1 MPSLR
6 WPLQRQG
13 TTDTIMSVDHLKVPI
28 ERLAPFCDPSTLGFH
43 TTAEVEPLEGTI
55 GQERAISALEMG
67 LEIEAPGFNVFVS
80 GALGSG
86 RSSALRSYLDR
97 IAPGRPNPPDWG
109 YVHNFQ
115 EFTQPVPISL
125 PCGMMREL
133 RHDMDQLIE
142 TCRARLPNAF
152 ESDDYTHRVE
162 AVMAEIQQKRQAI
175 TEDLEFQARARGFAI
190 SSTQV
195 GITPVPLH
203 PEGRPLTQDE
213 FGQISGSERDRLR
226 VAADE
231 VQRSIALA
239 MSEYRRI
246 DKEANERRLEVDA
259 DLVRFTLTP
268 IVDEL
273 QEKYA
278 DHSHVVTYLDD
289 VEADM
294 VVNTQLFKPVSDE
307 AGAGQHGSER
317 PGDDFFARY
326 RVNDLVDNTLCN
338 GAPVEFEE
346 NPSYYNL
353 FGRIDYRATAGLMT
367 TDHTMIRPGAIHRA
381 NGGYLVVQARDL
393 LKSGLAWDTLKRV
406 LRSGEIM
413 VENIGEQDTP
423 LPTTSMRPQPIPVSA
438 KIVLVGTPGILSAL
452 RGADEDFRRYFKVTA
467 EFDRTMERTSE
478 NIGRYVAFVASELAS
493 NGLRPFDSPA
503 VAAVLDHSS
512 RLVDNQ
518 TKLATRFMSVSDV
531 LTESD
536 YWAGKSG
543 CDTVGLEHVEKAL
556 QQREYRVSLGEE
568 RLRELIDNDT
578 IRIDT
583 QGEVVGQL
591 NGLAVYSLGEH
602 SFGRPSRVSARV
614 SVGTGRVINIDRET
628 RMSGRIHNKGFLI
641 LNGYLQG
648 KYGRN
653 RRLSMSASITFEQSY
668 SQIEGDSASSTELY
682 ALLSALSG
690 LPIRQGIAVTG
701 SVNQAG
707 EVQAIGGATY
717 KIEGFY
723 KVCKA
728 RGLTGSQGVM
738 IPKDN
743 VRNLVLNRE
752 VVDAVEAGQ
761 FHIYAVSTI
770 DEGIEV
776 LTGVE
781 AGELGDDGEYPN
793 GTVHHL
799 VERQLSEMSR
809 SARRD
814 QQRQRDREPS
824 ESDSGDQADESD
836 Q

>member
-1 MPSLR
+1 
-6 WPLQRQG
+6 
-13 TTDTIMSVDHLKVPI
+13 MSIDHLKVPV
-28 ERLAPFCDPSTLGFH
+28 EKMAPFCDPITLGFK
-43 TTAEVEPLEGTI
+43 TTAEVEPIEGTI

-67 LEIEAPGFNVFVS
+67 LEIDAPGFNVFVS
-80 GALGSG
+80 GALGTG

-97 IAPGRPNPPDWG
+97 IAPSRPNPPDWG

-115 EFTQPVPISL
+115 EPTQPAPLSL

-133 RHDMDQLIE
+133 RADMEQLIE

-152 ESDDYTHRVE
+152 ESDDYTRRVE
-162 AVMAEIQQKRQAI
+162 EVMVEFQQRRQAI
-175 TEDLEFQARARGFAI
+175 NEDLEFQARARGFTV
-190 SSTQV
+190 STTQV

-213 FGQISGSERDRLR
+213 FGQLTDVERERFR
-226 VAADE
+226 TAADE
-231 VQRSIALA
+231 VQRFITQS
-239 MSEYRRI
+239 MSELRRI
-246 DKEANERRLEVDA
+246 DKEANDRRLEVDA
-259 DLVRFTLTP
+259 ELVRFTLTP

-278 DHSHVVTYLDD
+278 DHSYVVTYLDD
-289 VEADM
+289 VEDDM
-294 VVNTQLFKPVSDE
+294 VHNTQVFKPE
-307 AGAGQHGSER
+307 AGDSQAADER
-317 PGDDFFARY
+317 GPQGRENFFARY
-326 RVNDLVDNTLCN
+326 RVNDLIDNTLCN
-338 GAPVEFEE
+338 GAPVEFEQ

-353 FGRIDYRATAGLMT
+353 FGRVDYRAVAGMMT

-381 NGGYLVVQARDL
+381 NGGYLVIQAMDL

-406 LRSGEIM
+406 LWSGEIR

-423 LPTTSMRPQPIPVSA
+423 LPTTSMRPQPIPVNA
-438 KIVLVGTPGILSAL
+438 KVVLVGTPGILSVL
-452 RGADEDFRRYFKVTA
+452 RGSDEDFRRYFKVTA
-467 EFDRTMERTSE
+467 EFDRTMERTPE
-478 NIGRYVAFVASELAS
+478 NLSRYAAFVASEVAQ
-493 NGLRPFDSPA
+493 NDLRPFDSSA

-512 RLVDNQ
+512 WLVGNQ
-518 TKLATRFMSVSDV
+518 TKLTTRFMSVSDV

-543 CDTVGLEHVEKAL
+543 SDTVELGHVQKAL
-556 QQREYRVSLGEE
+556 QQREYRASLADE
-568 RLRELIDNDT
+568 RMRESIENDT

-614 SVGTGRVINIDRET
+614 SIGNGRVVNIDRET

-648 KYGRN
+648 KYGQS

-701 SVNQAG
+701 SVNQLG
-707 EVQAIGGATY
+707 DVQAIGGATS
-717 KIEGFY
+717 KIEGFF
-723 KVCKA
+723 KICQA
-728 RGLTGSQGVM
+728 RGLTASQGVM

-743 VRNLVLNRE
+743 VRNLVLSRD
-752 VVDAVEAGQ
+752 VIDAVEAGQ
-761 FHIYAVSTI
+761 FHIYAVSSI

-781 AGELGDDGEYPN
+781 AGDLNDDGEYPD
-793 GTVHHL
+793 GTVHCL
-799 VERQLSEMSR
+799 VEQRLREMG
-809 SARRD
+809 RRD
-814 QQRQRDREPS
+814 RRRDRES
-824 ESDSGDQADESD
+824 SDSDSGNTSTTTDAELPTVASPGTLGG
-836 Q
+836 

>member
-1 MPSLR
+1 
-6 WPLQRQG
+6 
-13 TTDTIMSVDHLKVPI
+13 MSIDHLKVPV
-28 ERLAPFCDPSTLGFH
+28 ERLAPFCDPSTLGFR
-43 TTAEVEPLEGTI
+43 TTAEVEPLDGTI
-55 GQERAISALEMG
+55 GQDRAISALEMG
-67 LEIEAPGFNVFVS
+67 LEIDAPGFNVFVS
-80 GALGSG
+80 GNLGTG

-97 IAPGRPNPPDWG
+97 IAPDRPNPPDWG

-115 EFTQPVPISL
+115 EPTQPVPISL

-133 RHDMDQLIE
+133 RDDMDQLID

-152 ESDDYTHRVE
+152 ESDDYTRRVE
-162 AVMAEIQQKRQAI
+162 EVMAEIQQRRQSVN
-175 TEDLEFQARARGFAI
+175 EDLELQARARGFAI

-203 PEGRPLTQDE
+203 PDGRPLTQEE
-213 FGQISGSERDRLR
+213 FGQLSDAERDRLR
-226 VAADE
+226 TAADE
-231 VQRSIALA
+231 VQRIIAQA
-239 MSEYRRI
+239 MSEFRRI
-246 DKEANERRLEVDA
+246 DKEASERRLDVDA

-289 VEADM
+289 VEDDM
-294 VVNTQLFKPVSDE
+294 VHNSQVFKPA
-307 AGAGQHGSER
+307 AGDHPAA
-317 PGDDFFARY
+317 DDSSPQGKENFFARY
-326 RVNDLVDNTLCN
+326 RVNDLIDNTLCN
-338 GAPVEFEE
+338 GAPVEFEQ

-353 FGRIDYRATAGLMT
+353 FGRIDYRAVAGMMT

-381 NGGYLVVQARDL
+381 NGGYLVIQAKDL

-406 LRSGEIM
+406 LWSEEIR

-438 KIVLVGTPGILSAL
+438 KVVLVGTPGILSVL
-452 RGADEDFRRYFKVTA
+452 RRSDEDFRRYFKVTA
-467 EFDRTMERTSE
+467 EFDRTMERTPE
-478 NIGRYVAFVASELAS
+478 NLSSYAAFVASEVS
-493 NGLRPFDSPA
+493 ENGLRPFDSSA

-512 RLVDNQ
+512 RLVGNQ
-518 TKLATRFMSVSDV
+518 TKLTTRFMSVSDV

-543 CDTVGLEHVEKAL
+543 CDTVELAHVREAL
-556 QQREYRVSLGEE
+556 RQREYRASLADE
-568 RLRELIDNDT
+568 RLRESIENDT

-583 QGEVVGQL
+583 KGKVVGQL
-591 NGLAVYSLGEH
+591 NGLAVYYLGEH
-602 SFGRPSRVSARV
+602 NFGRPSRVSARI
-614 SVGTGRVINIDRET
+614 SVGNGRIVNIDRET

-701 SVNQAG
+701 SVDQSG
-707 EVQAIGGATY
+707 EVQAIGGATP
-717 KIEGFY
+717 KIEGFFRI
-723 KVCKA
+723 CQS

-743 VRNLVLNRE
+743 VRNLVLNAE
-752 VVDAVEAGQ
+752 VVKAVRDRK

-781 AGELGDDGEYPN
+781 AGELGEDEEYPE
-793 GTVHHL
+793 GTVHYL
-799 VERQLSEMSR
+799 VEQRLSEMSR
-809 SARRD
+809 RDRRRD
-814 QQRQRDREPS
+814 SEPS
-824 ESDSGDQADESD
+824 GSDSSAHGNEHDH
-836 Q
+836 

>member
-1 MPSLR
+1 
-6 WPLQRQG
+6 
-13 TTDTIMSVDHLKVPI
+13 MSIEHLKVPV
-28 ERLAPFCDPSTLGFH
+28 EQLTPFCDPSALGFN
-43 TTAEVEPLEGTI
+43 TTAELDPLEGTI
-55 GQERAISALEMG
+55 GQDRAISALEMG
-67 LEIEAPGFNVFVS
+67 LEIDAPGFNVFVS
-80 GALGSG
+80 GAPGTG

-97 IAPGRPNPPDWG
+97 IAPVRPNPPDWG

-115 EFTQPVPISL
+115 EPTQPAPISL

-133 RHDMDQLIE
+133 RDDMEQLIE

-152 ESDDYTHRVE
+152 ESDDYARRVE
-162 AVMAEIQQKRQAI
+162 EVMVEVQQKRQAI
-175 TEDLEFQARARGFAI
+175 NEDLELQARARGFAI

-195 GITPVPLH
+195 GISPVPLH

-213 FGQISGSERDRLR
+213 FGQLPDAERDRLR
-226 VAADE
+226 TAADE
-231 VQRSIALA
+231 VQRSIAQA
-239 MSEYRRI
+239 TSEFRRI
-246 DKEANERRLEVDA
+246 DKEANELRLQVDS

-268 IVDEL
+268 IIDEL

-278 DHSHVVTYLDD
+278 CHSHVVSYLDD
-289 VEADM
+289 VEDDM
-294 VVNTQLFKPVSDE
+294 VHNTQVFKPAVDDRP
-307 AGAGQHGSER
+307 AADGGSAQAKES
-317 PGDDFFARY
+317 FFARY
-326 RVNDLVDNTLCN
+326 RVNDLIDNTLCN
-338 GAPVEFEE
+338 GAPVEFEQ

-353 FGRIDYRATAGLMT
+353 FGRIDYRAVAGMMT

-381 NGGYLVVQARDL
+381 NGGYLVIQARDL
-393 LKSGLAWDTLKRV
+393 LKSALAWDTLKRV
-406 LRSGEIM
+406 LWSGQIR

-438 KIVLVGTPGILSAL
+438 KVVLVGTPGILSVL
-452 RGADEDFRRYFKVTA
+452 RGSDEDFRRYFKVTA
-467 EFDRTMERTSE
+467 EFDRTMERTPE
-478 NIGRYVAFVASELAS
+478 NLSLYASFVASEVAQNS
-493 NGLRPFDSPA
+493 LRPFDSSA

-512 RLVDNQ
+512 RLVGNQ
-518 TKLATRFMSVSDV
+518 TKLTTRFMSVSDV

-543 CDTVGLEHVEKAL
+543 CDTVDLAHVQKAL
-556 QQREYRVSLGEE
+556 QQREYRASLADE
-568 RLRELIDNDT
+568 RIRESIENDT

-583 QGEVVGQL
+583 QGEAVGQL
-591 NGLAVYSLGEH
+591 NGLAVYYLGEH
-602 SFGRPSRVSARV
+602 NFGRPSRVSARV
-614 SVGTGRVINIDRET
+614 SVGNGRLVNIDRET

-701 SVNQAG
+701 SVDQSG
-707 EVQAIGGATY
+707 EVQAIGGATP
-717 KIEGFY
+717 KIEGFF
-723 KVCKA
+723 KICQA

-738 IPKDN
+738 IPRDN
-743 VRNLVLNRE
+743 IRNLTLKPE
-752 VVDAVEAGQ
+752 VVKAVRDGE

-781 AGELGDDGEYPN
+781 AGELDDDGGYPN
-793 GTVHHL
+793 GTVHAL
-799 VERQLSEMSR
+799 VEQRLSEM
-809 SARRD
+809 A
-814 QQRQRDREPS
+814 QRDRRRDREAS
-824 ESDSGDQADESD
+824 NSDSSD
-836 Q
+836 NVNEH

>member
-1 MPSLR
+1 MP
-6 WPLQRQG
+6 
-13 TTDTIMSVDHLKVPI
+13 TEYLKVPV
-28 ERLAPFCDPSTLGFH
+28 ERLAPFCDPSTLGFE
-43 TTAEVEPLEGTI
+43 TTAEIEPFEGTI

-67 LEIEAPGFNVFVS
+67 LEIDAPGFNVFVS
-80 GALGSG
+80 GAPGTG

-109 YVHNFQ
+109 YIHNFQ
-115 EFTQPVPISL
+115 EPTQPVPISL

-133 RHDMDQLIE
+133 RDDMDHLIE

-152 ESDDYTHRVE
+152 ESDDYTRRVE
-162 AVMAEIQQKRQAI
+162 EVMVEIQQKRQSI
-175 TEDLEFQARARGFAI
+175 NEELEFQARARGFGI

-213 FGQISGSERDRLR
+213 FGQLSDSERDRLR
-226 VAADE
+226 TAADE
-231 VQRSIALA
+231 VQRHVAQS
-239 MSEYRRI
+239 MFEFRRI
-246 DKEANERRLEVDA
+246 DKEANERRLQVDA
-259 DLVRFTLTP
+259 ELVRFTLTP
-268 IVDEL
+268 IIDEL

-278 DHSHVVTYLDD
+278 DHSHVVSYLDD
-289 VEADM
+289 VEDDM
-294 VVNTQLFKPVSDE
+294 VHNAQVFKPVS
-307 AGAGQHGSER
+307 GGPR
-317 PGDDFFARY
+317 PNPGGVGTLSSADDRSAQGIESFLARY

-338 GAPVEFEE
+338 GAPVEFEQ

-353 FGRIDYRATAGLMT
+353 FGRIDYRAVAGMMT

-381 NGGYLVVQARDL
+381 NGGYLVIQARDL
-393 LKSGLAWDTLKRV
+393 LRSGLAWDSLKRV
-406 LRSGEIM
+406 LWSGQIRI
-413 VENIGEQDTP
+413 ENIGEQDTP

-438 KIVLVGTPGILSAL
+438 KVVLVGTPGILGVL
-452 RGADEDFRRYFKVTA
+452 RRSDEDFRRYFKVTA
-467 EFDRTMERTSE
+467 EFDRTMERTPANLS
-478 NIGRYVAFVASELAS
+478 RYAAFVASEAAQ
-493 NGLRPFDSPA
+493 NGMRPFDNSA

-512 RLVDNQ
+512 RLVGNQ
-518 TKLATRFMSVSDV
+518 TKLTTRFMSVADV

-543 CDTVGLEHVEKAL
+543 CDTVELGHVEKAL
-556 QQREYRVSLGEE
+556 QQREYRASLTDE
-568 RLRELIDNDT
+568 RMRESIENDT

-583 QGEVVGQL
+583 QGEVVGQI
-591 NGLAVYSLGEH
+591 NGLAVYYLGEH

-614 SVGTGRVINIDRET
+614 SVGNGRVINIDRET

-648 KYGRN
+648 KYGRSS
-653 RRLSMSASITFEQSY
+653 RLSMSASITFEQSY

-690 LPIRQGIAVTG
+690 LPIRQGMAVTG

-707 EVQAIGGATY
+707 EVQAIGGATA
-717 KIEGFY
+717 KIEGFF
-723 KVCKA
+723 KICEA
-728 RGLTGSQGVM
+728 RGLTGDQGVM

-743 VRNLVLNRE
+743 VRNLVLRRE
-752 VVDAVEAGQ
+752 VIDAVEGGK

-781 AGELGDDGEYPN
+781 AGELNDDGEYPE
-793 GTVHHL
+793 GTVHSL
-799 VERQLSEMSR
+799 VERRLGEMAR
-809 SARRD
+809 STRRENH
-814 QQRQRDREPS
+814 RQRDRDQS
-824 ESDSGDQADESD
+824 ESDAVDPNDEPGH
-836 Q
+836 

>member
-1 MPSLR
+1 MP
-6 WPLQRQG
+6 
-13 TTDTIMSVDHLKVPI
+13 IDHLKVPL
-28 ERLAPFCDPSTLGFH
+28 ERLAPFCDPSALGFK

-67 LEIEAPGFNVFVS
+67 LEIDAPGFNVFVS
-80 GALGSG
+80 GAPGTG

-97 IAPGRPNPPDWG
+97 IAPTRSNPPDWG

-115 EFTQPVPISL
+115 EPSQPTPISL

-133 RHDMDQLIE
+133 RDDMDQLVE

-152 ESDDYTHRVE
+152 ESDDYTRRVE
-162 AVMAEIQQKRQAI
+162 EVMVEIQHRRQSVN
-175 TEDLEFQARARGFAI
+175 EDLEFQARARGFTV
-190 SSTQV
+190 STTQV

-203 PEGRPLTQDE
+203 PDGRPLTQDE
-213 FGQISGSERDRLR
+213 FGQLSDSERDRLR
-226 VAADE
+226 AAADE
-231 VQRSIALA
+231 VQRYIAQA
-239 MSEYRRI
+239 TSEFRRI

-268 IVDEL
+268 IIDDL
-273 QEKYA
+273 QQKYA
-278 DHSHVVTYLDD
+278 DHSHVVGYLDD
-289 VEADM
+289 VEDDM
-294 VVNTQLFKPVSDE
+294 VHNTQAFKPAENSRPASNDVSAQGRE
-307 AGAGQHGSER
+307 S
-317 PGDDFFARY
+317 FFARY
-326 RVNDLVDNTLCN
+326 RVNDLIDNTLCN
-338 GAPVEFEE
+338 GAPVEFEQ

-353 FGRIDYRATAGLMT
+353 FGRIDYRAVTGMMT

-381 NGGYLVVQARDL
+381 NGGYLVIQARDL

-406 LRSGEIM
+406 LWSEEIR

-438 KIVLVGTPGILSAL
+438 KVVLVGTPGILSVL
-452 RGADEDFRRYFKVTA
+452 RSSDEDFRRYFKVTA
-467 EFDRTMERTSE
+467 EFDRTMERTPDNLS
-478 NIGRYVAFVASELAS
+478 RYAAFVASEVAQ
-493 NGLRPFDSPA
+493 NDLRPFDNSA

-512 RLVDNQ
+512 RLVGNQ
-518 TKLATRFMSVSDV
+518 TKLTTRFMSVSDV

-543 CDTVGLEHVEKAL
+543 CDTVELVHVQKAL
-556 QQREYRVSLGEE
+556 HQREYRASLADE
-568 RLRELIDNDT
+568 RTRESIENDT

-583 QGEVVGQL
+583 QGEVVGRL
-591 NGLAVYSLGEH
+591 NGLAVYYLGEH
-602 SFGRPSRVSARV
+602 NFGRPSRVSARV
-614 SVGTGRVINIDRET
+614 SVGNGRVINIDRET

-707 EVQAIGGATY
+707 EVQAIGGATP
-717 KIEGFY
+717 KIEGFF
-723 KVCKA
+723 KICKA

-743 VRNLVLNRE
+743 VRNLVLNAE
-752 VVDAVEAGQ
+752 VVKAVGDRE

-770 DEGIEV
+770 DEGIDV

-781 AGELGDDGEYPN
+781 AGELNDNGEYPE
-793 GTVHHL
+793 GTVHYL
-799 VERQLSEMSR
+799 VEQRLSEMG
-809 SARRD
+809 RRD
-814 QQRQRDREPS
+814 RRRDRES
-824 ESDSGDQADESD
+824 SGSDSSAHGDEHDH
-836 Q
+836 

>member
-1 MPSLR
+1 
-6 WPLQRQG
+6 
-13 TTDTIMSVDHLKVPI
+13 MSIDHLKVPV
-28 ERLAPFCDPSTLGFH
+28 ERLAPFCDPSTFGFK

-80 GALGSG
+80 GQLGTG

-109 YVHNFQ
+109 YIHNFQ
-115 EFTQPVPISL
+115 EPTQPVPISL

-133 RHDMDQLIE
+133 RDDMDQLID

-152 ESDDYTHRVE
+152 ESDDYTRRVDE
-162 AVMAEIQQKRQAI
+162 VMVEIQQRRQAI
-175 TEDLEFQARARGFAI
+175 NEDMELQARARGFAI

-213 FGQISGSERDRLR
+213 FGQLSDAERDRLR
-226 VAADE
+226 TAADE
-231 VQRSIALA
+231 VQRAIAQA
-239 MSEYRRI
+239 TSEFRRI
-246 DKEANERRLEVDA
+246 DKDANERRLEVDA

-268 IVDEL
+268 IIDEL

-278 DHSHVVTYLDD
+278 DHAHIVEYLDD
-289 VEADM
+289 VEDDM
-294 VVNTQLFKPVSDE
+294 VNNTQAFKPVAASPNSGQN
-307 AGAGQHGSER
+307 GAQR
-317 PGDDFFARY
+317 LPGDEFFARY
-326 RVNDLVDNTLCN
+326 RVNDLIDNTLCN
-338 GAPVEFEE
+338 GAPVEFEQ

-353 FGRIDYRATAGLMT
+353 FGRIDYRAVAGMMT

-381 NGGYLVVQARDL
+381 NGGYLVIQAKDL

-406 LRSGEIM
+406 LWSEEIR

-438 KIVLVGTPGILSAL
+438 KVVLVGTPGILSVL
-452 RGADEDFRRYFKVTA
+452 RGSDEDFRRYFKVTA
-467 EFDRTMERTSE
+467 EFDRTMERTPE
-478 NIGRYVAFVASELAS
+478 NLSRYAAFVASEVS
-493 NGLRPFDSPA
+493 QNELRPFDNSA

-512 RLVDNQ
+512 RLVGNQ
-518 TKLATRFMSVSDV
+518 TKLTTRFMSVSDV

-543 CDTVGLEHVEKAL
+543 CDTVELGHVQEAL
-556 QQREYRVSLGEE
+556 QQREYRASLADE
-568 RLRELIDNDT
+568 RIRESIENDT

-583 QGEVVGQL
+583 QGKVVGQI
-591 NGLAVYSLGEH
+591 NGLAVYYLGEH
-602 SFGRPSRVSARV
+602 NFGRPSRVSARV
-614 SVGTGRVINIDRET
+614 SVGNGRVINIDRET

-648 KYGRN
+648 KYGRS

-701 SVNQAG
+701 SVNQVG
-707 EVQAIGGATY
+707 EVQAIGGATP
-717 KIEGFY
+717 KIEGFF
-723 KVCKA
+723 KICKA
-728 RGLTGSQGVM
+728 RGLTGTQGVM

-743 VRNLVLNRE
+743 VHNLVLNAE
-752 VVDAVEAGQ
+752 VVEAVEAGE
-761 FHIYAVSTI
+761 FHIYAASTI

-776 LTGVE
+776 LTGIE
-781 AGELGDDGEYPN
+781 AGEIDDSGEYPD
-793 GTVHHL
+793 GTVHAL
-799 VERQLSEMSR
+799 VEQRLREM
-809 SARRD
+809 ARRN
-814 QQRQRDREPS
+814 RPRDRES
-824 ESDSGDQADESD
+824 SGSDSTDSSSED
-836 Q
+836 

>member
-1 MPSLR
+1 
-6 WPLQRQG
+6 
-13 TTDTIMSVDHLKVPI
+13 MSVENLKVPV
-28 ERLAPFCDPSTLGFH
+28 EHLAPFCDPSTLGFK
-43 TTAEVEPLEGTI
+43 TTAEVDPLQGTI

-67 LEIEAPGFNVFVS
+67 LEIQAPGFNVFVS
-80 GALGSG
+80 GTPGTG

-97 IAPGRPNPPDWG
+97 IAPSRPNPPDWG

-115 EFTQPVPISL
+115 EPTQPVSISL

-133 RHDMDQLIE
+133 RDDMDQLIE

-152 ESDDYTHRVE
+152 ESDDYTRRVE
-162 AVMAEIQQKRQAI
+162 EVMVEIQQRRQSVN
-175 TEDLEFQARARGFAI
+175 EDLEFQARARGFTV
-190 SSTQV
+190 STTQV

-203 PEGRPLTQDE
+203 PDGRPLTQEE
-213 FGQISGSERDRLR
+213 FGQLSGDERDRLR
-226 VAADE
+226 TAADE
-231 VQRSIALA
+231 VQRHVSQAT
-239 MSEYRRI
+239 SEFRRI
-246 DKEANERRLEVDA
+246 DKEANERRLEVDG

-268 IVDEL
+268 IIDEL

-289 VEADM
+289 VEDDM
-294 VVNTQLFKPVSDE
+294 VHNAQVFKPVANDS
-307 AGAGQHGSER
+307 
-317 PGDDFFARY
+317 PPTDDSSVQGKENFFARY
-326 RVNDLVDNTLCN
+326 RVNDLIDNTLCN
-338 GAPVEFEE
+338 GAPVEFEQ

-353 FGRIDYRATAGLMT
+353 FGRIDYRAVAGMMT

-381 NGGYLVVQARDL
+381 NGGYLVIQARDL

-406 LRSGEIM
+406 LWSEEIR

-438 KIVLVGTPGILSAL
+438 KVVLVGTPGILSAL
-452 RGADEDFRRYFKVTA
+452 RGSDEDFRRYFKVTA
-467 EFDRTMERTSE
+467 EFDRTMERTPGNLS
-478 NIGRYVAFVASELAS
+478 RYAAFVASEAS
-493 NGLRPFDSPA
+493 QNGLRPFDSSA

-512 RLVDNQ
+512 RLVGNQ
-518 TKLATRFMSVSDV
+518 TKLTTRFMSVSDV

-543 CDTVGLEHVEKAL
+543 CDTVELGHVQTAL
-556 QQREYRVSLGEE
+556 QQREYRASLADE
-568 RLRELIDNDT
+568 RIRESIENDT

-583 QGEVVGQL
+583 QGEAVGQL
-591 NGLAVYSLGEH
+591 NGLAVYYLGEH
-602 SFGRPSRVSARV
+602 NFGRPSRVSARV
-614 SVGTGRVINIDRET
+614 SVGNGRVINIDRET

-701 SVNQAG
+701 SVDQAG
-707 EVQAIGGATY
+707 EVQAIGGATP
-717 KIEGFY
+717 KIEGFF
-723 KVCKA
+723 KICQS

-743 VRNLVLNRE
+743 VRNLVLTAE
-752 VVDAVEAGQ
+752 VVEAVRDGK
-761 FHIYAVSTI
+761 FHIYAISTI

-781 AGELGDDGEYPN
+781 AGDLNGDGEYPE

-799 VERQLSEMSR
+799 VEQRLREM
-809 SARRD
+809 ARRD
-814 QQRQRDREPS
+814 RPRDRES
-824 ESDSGDQADESD
+824 SGSDSTDSANED
-836 Q
+836 

>member
-1 MPSLR
+1 M
-6 WPLQRQG
+6 
-13 TTDTIMSVDHLKVPI
+13 TEHLKVPI
-28 ERLAPFCDPSTLGFH
+28 ERLAPFCEPSTLGFE
-43 TTAEVEPLEGTI
+43 TTDEVEPLEGTI
-55 GQERAISALEMG
+55 GQDRAVSALEMG
-67 LEIEAPGFNVFVS
+67 LEIDAPGFNVFVS
-80 GALGSG
+80 GAPGTG
-86 RSSALRSYLDR
+86 RSSALHSYLDR

-109 YVHNFQ
+109 YIHNFQ
-115 EFTQPVPISL
+115 NPTQPVPISL

-133 RHDMDQLIE
+133 RDDMDQLIE
-142 TCRARLPNAF
+142 TCRARIPNAF
-152 ESDDYTHRVE
+152 ESDDYTHRINE
-162 AVMAEIQQKRQAI
+162 VMAEIQRQRQEI
-175 TEDLEFQARARGFAI
+175 NEELESQARSKGFAI

-203 PEGRPLTQDE
+203 PEGRPLTQNE
-213 FGQISGSERDRLR
+213 FGQLPDTEQDQLR
-226 VAADE
+226 SAANE
-231 VQRSIALA
+231 IQRSIAHMTA
-239 MSEYRRI
+239 EYRRL
-246 DKEANERRLEVDA
+246 DKEANDRRLEVDA
-259 DLVRFTLTP
+259 ELVRFTLKP
-268 IVDEL
+268 IIDEL

-278 DHSHVVTYLDD
+278 DHSHVVGYLDD

-294 VVNTQLFKPVSDE
+294 VVNTQAFKME
-307 AGAGQHGSER
+307 T
-317 PGDDFFARY
+317 DDGHAAYDRSAQGKETFFARY
-326 RVNDLVDNTLCN
+326 RVNDLIDNTYCN

-353 FGRIDYRATAGLMT
+353 FGRIDYRATAGVMT
-367 TDHTMIRPGAIHRA
+367 TDHTMISPGAIHRA

-406 LRSGEIM
+406 LRSGEIR
-413 VENIGEQDTP
+413 VENIGEQNTP

-438 KIVLVGTPGILSAL
+438 KVVLVGTPGILSVL
-452 RGADEDFRRYFKVTA
+452 RRSDEDFRRYFKVTA
-467 EFDRTMERTSE
+467 EFDGTMERTPE
-478 NIGRYVAFVASELAS
+478 NLSRYAAFVASEVAR
-493 NGLRPFDSPA
+493 NGLRRFDSSA
-503 VAAVLDHSS
+503 VAVVLDHSS
-512 RLVDNQ
+512 RMVGNQ
-518 TKLATRFMSVSDV
+518 TKLTTRFMSVSDV

-536 YWAGKSG
+536 YWAGKSDS
-543 CDTVGLEHVEKAL
+543 DTVRLEHVEKAL
-556 QQREYRVSLGEE
+556 RQREYRVSLGEE
-568 RLRELIDNDT
+568 RLRESIENDT

-591 NGLAVYSLGEH
+591 NGLAVYYLGEH

-614 SVGTGRVINIDRET
+614 SVGTGRIINIDRET
-628 RMSGRIHNKGFLI
+628 RLSGRIHNKGFLI

-648 KYGRN
+648 KYGHN

-717 KIEGFY
+717 KIEGFF
-723 KVCKA
+723 KVCEA

-743 VRNLVLNRE
+743 VRNLALKPE
-752 VVDAVEAGQ
+752 VIKAVKDRK

-781 AGELGDDGEYPN
+781 AGGLGEDDDYPD
-793 GTVHHL
+793 GTVHSL
-799 VERQLSEMSR
+799 VERRLSEMSR
-809 SARRD
+809 RAQRD
-814 QQRQRDREPS
+814 QQRQRDRDPS
-824 ESDSGDQADESD
+824 ESDPGDTTDESD
-836 Q
+836 H

>member
-1 MPSLR
+1 M
-6 WPLQRQG
+6 
-13 TTDTIMSVDHLKVPI
+13 TEHLKVPI
-28 ERLAPFCDPSTLGFH
+28 ERLAPFCEPSTLGFE
-43 TTAEVEPLEGTI
+43 TTDEVEPLEGTI
-55 GQERAISALEMG
+55 GQDRAVSALEMG
-67 LEIEAPGFNVFVS
+67 LEIDAPGFNVFVS
-80 GALGSG
+80 GAPGTG
-86 RSSALRSYLDR
+86 RSSALHSYLDR

-109 YVHNFQ
+109 YIHNFQ
-115 EFTQPVPISL
+115 NPTQPVPISL

-133 RHDMDQLIE
+133 RDDMDQLIE
-142 TCRARLPNAF
+142 TCRARIPNAF
-152 ESDDYTHRVE
+152 ESDDYTHRINE
-162 AVMAEIQQKRQAI
+162 VMAEIQRQRQEI
-175 TEDLEFQARARGFAI
+175 NEELESQARSKGFAI

-203 PEGRPLTQDE
+203 PEGRPLTQNE
-213 FGQISGSERDRLR
+213 FGQLPDTEQDQLR
-226 VAADE
+226 SAANE
-231 VQRSIALA
+231 IQRSIAHMTA
-239 MSEYRRI
+239 EYRRL
-246 DKEANERRLEVDA
+246 DKEANDRRLEVDA
-259 DLVRFTLTP
+259 ELVRFTLKP
-268 IVDEL
+268 IIDEL

-278 DHSHVVTYLDD
+278 DHSHVVGYLDD

-294 VVNTQLFKPVSDE
+294 VVNTQAFKME
-307 AGAGQHGSER
+307 T
-317 PGDDFFARY
+317 DDGHAAYDRSAQGKETFFARY
-326 RVNDLVDNTLCN
+326 RVNDLIDNTYCN

-353 FGRIDYRATAGLMT
+353 FGRIDYRATAGVMT
-367 TDHTMIRPGAIHRA
+367 TDHTMISPGAIHRA

-406 LRSGEIM
+406 LRSGEIR
-413 VENIGEQDTP
+413 VENIGEQNTP

-438 KIVLVGTPGILSAL
+438 KVVLVGTPGILSVL
-452 RGADEDFRRYFKVTA
+452 RRSDEDFRRYFKVTA
-467 EFDRTMERTSE
+467 EFDGTMERTPE
-478 NIGRYVAFVASELAS
+478 NLSRYAAFVASEVAR
-493 NGLRPFDSPA
+493 NGLRRFDSSA
-503 VAAVLDHSS
+503 VAVVLDHSS
-512 RLVDNQ
+512 RMVGNQ
-518 TKLATRFMSVSDV
+518 TKLTTRFMSVSDV

-536 YWAGKSG
+536 YWAGKSDS
-543 CDTVGLEHVEKAL
+543 DTVRLEHVEKAL

-568 RLRELIDNDT
+568 RLRESIENDT

-591 NGLAVYSLGEH
+591 NGLAVYYLGEH

-614 SVGTGRVINIDRET
+614 SVGTGRIINIDRET
-628 RMSGRIHNKGFLI
+628 RLSGRIHNKGFLI

-648 KYGRN
+648 KYGHN

-717 KIEGFY
+717 KIEGFF
-723 KVCKA
+723 KVCEA

-743 VRNLVLNRE
+743 VRNLALKPE
-752 VVDAVEAGQ
+752 VIKAVKDRK

-781 AGELGDDGEYPN
+781 AGGLGEDDDYPD
-793 GTVHHL
+793 GTVHSL
-799 VERQLSEMSR
+799 VERRLSEMSR
-809 SARRD
+809 RAQRD
-814 QQRQRDREPS
+814 QQRQRDRDPS
-824 ESDSGDQADESD
+824 ESDPGDTTDESD
-836 Q
+836 H

>member
-1 MPSLR
+1 
-6 WPLQRQG
+6 
-13 TTDTIMSVDHLKVPI
+13 MSIDHLKVPV
-28 ERLAPFCDPSTLGFH
+28 ERLAPYCDPSTLGFK
-43 TTAEVEPLEGTI
+43 TTDEVEPLEGTI

-67 LEIEAPGFNVFVS
+67 LEIDAPGFNVFVS
-80 GALGSG
+80 GAPGTG

-97 IAPGRPNPPDWG
+97 IGPTRPNPPDWG

-115 EFTQPVPISL
+115 EPTQPIPISL
-125 PCGMMREL
+125 PCGMMSEL
-133 RHDMDQLIE
+133 RADMDQLIE

-152 ESDDYTHRVE
+152 ESDDYTRRVDE
-162 AVMAEIQQKRQAI
+162 VMAEIALRRQAVN
-175 TEDLEFQARARGFAI
+175 EDLEFQARARGFTV
-190 SSTQV
+190 STTQV

-203 PEGRPLTQDE
+203 PDGRPLTQDE
-213 FGQISGSERDRLR
+213 FGQLPDTERDRLR
-226 VAADE
+226 SAADE
-231 VQRSIALA
+231 VQRHIAQA
-239 MSEYRRI
+239 MSEFRRI
-246 DKEANERRLEVDA
+246 DKEANELRLRVDVG
-259 DLVRFTLTP
+259 LVRFTLTP

-278 DHSHVVTYLDD
+278 DHSHIVGYLDD
-289 VEADM
+289 VEDDM
-294 VVNTQLFKPVSDE
+294 VHNAQVFKPV
-307 AGAGQHGSER
+307 A
-317 PGDDFFARY
+317 DDSPATDDSSAQGKENFLARY
-326 RVNDLVDNTLCN
+326 RVNDLIDNTLCN
-338 GAPVEFEE
+338 GAPVEFEQ

-353 FGRIDYRATAGLMT
+353 FGRIDYRAAAGMMT

-381 NGGYLVVQARDL
+381 NGGYLVIQARDL

-406 LRSGEIM
+406 LRSEEIR

-438 KIVLVGTPGILSAL
+438 KVVLVGTPGILSVL
-452 RGADEDFRRYFKVTA
+452 RSSDEDFRRYFKVTA

-478 NIGRYVAFVASELAS
+478 NLSLYASFVASEVAQKD
-493 NGLRPFDSPA
+493 LRPFDNSA

-512 RLVDNQ
+512 RLVGNQ
-518 TKLATRFMSVSDV
+518 TKLTTRFMSVSDI

-543 CDTVGLEHVEKAL
+543 CDTVELGHVRKAL
-556 QQREYRVSLGEE
+556 QQREYRASLADE
-568 RLRELIDNDT
+568 RIRESIENDT

-583 QGEVVGQL
+583 QGEAVGQL
-591 NGLAVYSLGEH
+591 NGLAVYYLGEH
-602 SFGRPSRVSARV
+602 NFGRPSRVSARV
-614 SVGTGRVINIDRET
+614 SVGNGRVINIDRET

-701 SVNQAG
+701 SVDQSG
-707 EVQAIGGATY
+707 EVQAIGGATP
-717 KIEGFY
+717 KIEGFF
-723 KVCKA
+723 KICQT
-728 RGLTGSQGVM
+728 RGLTGTQGVM

-743 VRNLVLNRE
+743 VRNLTLNAE
-752 VVDAVEAGQ
+752 VIEAVETGE
-761 FHIYAVSTI
+761 FHIYAISTI

-781 AGELGDDGEYPN
+781 AGDLNGDGDYPE
-793 GTVHHL
+793 GTVHYL
-799 VERQLSEMSR
+799 VEQRLMEMDRNSR
-809 SARRD
+809 RES
-814 QQRQRDREPS
+814 QRQRDRDQS
-824 ESDSGDQADESD
+824 ESESTDSSNED
-836 Q
+836 

>member
-1 MPSLR
+1 ML
-6 WPLQRQG
+6 
-13 TTDTIMSVDHLKVPI
+13 
-28 ERLAPFCDPSTLGFH
+28 
-43 TTAEVEPLEGTI
+43 
-55 GQERAISALEMG
+55 
-67 LEIEAPGFNVFVS
+67 
-80 GALGSG
+80 
-86 RSSALRSYLDR
+86 
-97 IAPGRPNPPDWG
+97 
-109 YVHNFQ
+109 
-115 EFTQPVPISL
+115 
-125 PCGMMREL
+125 
-133 RHDMDQLIE
+133 
-142 TCRARLPNAF
+142 
-152 ESDDYTHRVE
+152 
-162 AVMAEIQQKRQAI
+162 EIQQQRQSI
-175 TEDLEFQARARGFAI
+175 NEELEFQARTRGFGI

-213 FGQISGSERDRLR
+213 FGQLTDSERDRLR
-226 VAADE
+226 AAADE
-231 VQRSIALA
+231 VQRHVAQT
-239 MSEYRRI
+239 MSDFRRI
-246 DKEANERRLEVDA
+246 DKEASERRLQVDA

-268 IVDEL
+268 IIDEL

-278 DHSHVVTYLDD
+278 DHSHVVTHLDD

-294 VVNTQLFKPVSDE
+294 VVNTQVFKPVSD
-307 AGAGQHGSER
+307 GPRPSPPPLGER
-317 PGDDFFARY
+317 TALSADDRSAQGIESFLARY
-326 RVNDLVDNTLCN
+326 RVNDLVDNTFCN
-338 GAPVEFEE
+338 GAPVEFEQ

-353 FGRIDYRATAGLMT
+353 FGRIDYRAVAGMMT
-367 TDHTMIRPGAIHRA
+367 TDHTMIRSGAIHRA
-381 NGGYLVVQARDL
+381 NGGYLVIQARDL
-393 LKSGLAWDTLKRV
+393 LRSGLAWDTLKRV
-406 LRSGEIM
+406 LWSGEIR

-438 KIVLVGTPGILSAL
+438 KVVLVGTPGILGAL
-452 RGADEDFRRYFKVTA
+452 RRSDEDFRRYFKVTA

-478 NIGRYVAFVASELAS
+478 NLSRYASFVASEVAR
-493 NGLRPFDSPA
+493 NGLRPFDSSA

-512 RLVDNQ
+512 RMVGNQ
-518 TKLATRFMSVSDV
+518 AKLTTRFMSMADV
-531 LTESD
+531 LTEAD

-543 CDTVGLEHVEKAL
+543 CDTVELGHVEKAL
-556 QQREYRVSLGEE
+556 QQREYRASLTDE
-568 RLRELIDNDT
+568 RMRESIENDT

-591 NGLAVYSLGEH
+591 NGLAVYYLGEH

-614 SVGTGRVINIDRET
+614 SVGSGRVINIDRET

-648 KYGRN
+648 KYGRS

-690 LPIRQGIAVTG
+690 LPTRQGIAVTG

-707 EVQAIGGATY
+707 EVQAIGGATP

-723 KVCKA
+723 KICEA
-728 RGLTGSQGVM
+728 RGLTGDQGVM

-752 VVDAVEAGQ
+752 VIDAVEAGK

-781 AGELGDDGEYPN
+781 AGDLGEDGEYPD
-793 GTVHHL
+793 GTVHQL
-799 VERQLSEMSR
+799 VEQRLREMDR
-809 SARRD
+809 SARREN
-814 QQRQRDREPS
+814 QRQRDRDQS
-824 ESDSGDQADESD
+824 ESDTTDDS
-836 Q
+836 